1 MSNSPAPTP
10 VKAPLFGVLAEFAS
24 PADVYHAAEKVRDAG
39 FKKWDV
45 YSPFP
50 IHGIETA
57 MGIGDSKMGW
67 ISFFGACTGAF
78 GGFGLQLWI
87 HRFAYPLLIGGK
99 PMIAYPAYIPVTFEP
114 GVLFTGFATI
124 LGMLA
129 LNGLPRFY
137 HALFKSDNFK
147 KATDD
152 GFFIGIEAKD
162 PKFSVESARA
172 LLESIGGKNIEV
184 LED

>member
-1 MSNSPAPTP
+1 MSNPSAAAS

-39 FKKWDV
+39 YKKWDV

-57 MGIGDSKMGW
+57 MGIPDSNLGW
-67 ISFFGACTGAF
+67 ISFFGACTGVF
-78 GGFGLQLWI
+78 GGFGLQFWI

-99 PMIAYPAYIPVTFEP
+99 PPIAYPAYVPVTFEP
-114 GVLFTGFATI
+114 GILLTAFSTI
-124 LGMLA
+124 LGMLV

-137 HALFKSDNFK
+137 HAVFRSENFK

-162 PKFSVESARA
+162 PKFSVESVRT
-172 LLESIGGKNIEV
+172 LLESAGGKNIEV